1 MNKYLNYFLLTPL
14 LVPSLLIAQ
23 QIDVE
28 IEEILVSASLL
39 PITINR
45 SANAITI
52 IDRNQ
57 LKNRAV
63 TSVSDLLRDVAGL
76 AVSRSGVQGSQT
88 QIRIRGS
95 EANHLLVLIDGVE
108 ANNPSQ
114 SDEFNW
120 GTLVA
125 SDIER
130 IEIIRGSQSSML
142 GSDAMA
148 GVVNIITQSAE
159 QPFGIKTFAEAGS
172 FDTQN
177 NGVSVELKN
186 EDFDMRLGI
195 SVALMVQPRVPITAI
210 KTATAADLCCS
221 CVQCVSFQ
229 SRARILRFW
238 NFFVA
243 ASATAYALRNGCA
256 ELRGTL

>member
-95 EANHLLVLIDGVE
+95 EANHLLVLIDG
-108 ANNPSQ
+108 
-114 SDEFNW
+114 
-120 GTLVA
+120 G
-125 SDIER
+125 
-130 IEIIRGSQSSML
+130 
-142 GSDAMA
+142 
-148 GVVNIITQSAE
+148 
-159 QPFGIKTFAEAGS
+159 
-172 FDTQN
+172 
-177 NGVSVELKN
+177 
-186 EDFDMRLGI
+186 
-195 SVALMVQPRVPITAI
+195 
-210 KTATAADLCCS
+210 
-221 CVQCVSFQ
+221 
-229 SRARILRFW
+229 
-238 NFFVA
+238 
-243 ASATAYALRNGCA
+243 
-256 ELRGTL
+256 